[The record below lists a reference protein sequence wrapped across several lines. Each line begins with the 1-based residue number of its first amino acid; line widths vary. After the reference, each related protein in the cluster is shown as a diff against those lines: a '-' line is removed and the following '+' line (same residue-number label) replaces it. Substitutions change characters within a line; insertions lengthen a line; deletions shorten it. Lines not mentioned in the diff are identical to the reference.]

1 MSVVSTVKRSSD
13 LASLLSD
20 KINLSESVQILAG
33 GYKNAKPFPH
43 VVIDNLFS
51 ESLLD
56 DLVQETPPIDDDFW
70 VHHDNDHEEKYG
82 LRSAVELGPIG
93 FQLTAF
99 LHSASFLYFLSE
111 LTGIWQILPDP
122 YLQGAGYSLIPHGA
136 KFDVHCDR
144 NVAYETGLRRRLALI
159 IYLNKDWRH
168 EYGGQLELW
177 SQDGTRCEAVVE
189 PVFNRTIVFAVD
201 EGCYHGVPSPIN
213 TPFRGSRKS
222 FLLYFHTA
230 ETAGG
235 TVVPHTSIWS
245 PAFNA
250 KRKAGFRGLVRDLT
264 PPLLLRS
271 FRKFRPPKVA

>member
-1 MSVVSTVKRSSD
+1 V
-13 LASLLSD
+13 
-20 KINLSESVQILAG
+20 EILATRF
-33 GYKNAKPFPH
+33 KNAKPFPH

-51 ESLLD
+51 DDLLD
-56 DLVQETPPIDDDFW
+56 ELLRETPPIHDDYW
-70 VHHDNDHEEKYG
+70 VHHDDEHEEKYG
-82 LRSAVELGPIG
+82 LRSAVELGPTG

-111 LTGIWQILPDP
+111 LTGIWQLLPDP
-122 YLQGAGYSLIPHGA
+122 YLQGAGYSLMPHGA

-144 NVAYETGLRRRLALI
+144 NVAYQTGLSRRLALI
-159 IYLNKDWRH
+159 VYLNKDWRH

-177 SQDGTRCEAVVE
+177 NQDGTRCDAVVE

-213 TPFRGSRKS
+213 SPFGWSRKS

-230 ETAGG
+230 ESGDRTL
-235 TVVPHTSIWS
+235 TPHTSIWS
-245 PAFNA
+245 PAFYGK
-250 KRKAGFRGLVRDLT
+250 KRTGFRNFVRDLT

-271 FRKFRPPKVA
+271 FRRFHPPKIV